1 MINLKEYEISNE
13 EFEDLGFKDIVVPKI
28 KNFDINDYY
37 NNKELEGMDELVAD
51 DYPFFISGFMELKSN
66 SFGFEDSSS
75 FDPEDYGSDILD

>member
-1 MINLKEYEISNE
+1 MKFKEYEISEE
-13 EFEDLGFKDIVVPKI
+13 EFEDMGFKDIEVPKI

-51 DYPFFISGFMELKSN
+51 DYPFFTGGFMELKSN

-75 FDPEDYGSDILD
+75 FDSEDYSSDILD